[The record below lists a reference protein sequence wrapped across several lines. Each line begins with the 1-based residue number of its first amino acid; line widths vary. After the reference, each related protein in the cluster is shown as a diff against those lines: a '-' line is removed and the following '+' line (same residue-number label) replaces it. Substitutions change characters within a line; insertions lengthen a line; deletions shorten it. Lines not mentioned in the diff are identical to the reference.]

1 MSEKIPAG
9 IYKARGVEGSV
20 QYGKTANGIEQ
31 VAVDVELL
39 DAGRTVTTFL
49 FFSEA
54 AKPYSIDRLKALGWN
69 GDAPITG
76 IGRNEAQVRISYEE
90 YKGEEK
96 MKVEVLTGGG
106 RVSLREQL
114 SPQEQRGFFAMLV
127 DAGKKAGI
135 GAPSSAGY
143 PKAWDEVPN
152 SGQPNAGFKLP

>member
-20 QYGKTANGIEQ
+20 QYGKTVNGIEQ
-31 VAVDVELL
+31 VAVDVELIEF
-39 DAGRTVTTFL
+39 GRTVTTFL
-49 FFSEA
+49 FFSDA

-76 IGRNEAQVRISYEE
+76 IGRNEAQVRISYED

-96 MKVEVLTGGG
+96 MKVEVMTGGG

-135 GAPSSAGY
+135 SAQGGAGY

-152 SGQPNAGFKLP
+152 SAAPNAGFKLP